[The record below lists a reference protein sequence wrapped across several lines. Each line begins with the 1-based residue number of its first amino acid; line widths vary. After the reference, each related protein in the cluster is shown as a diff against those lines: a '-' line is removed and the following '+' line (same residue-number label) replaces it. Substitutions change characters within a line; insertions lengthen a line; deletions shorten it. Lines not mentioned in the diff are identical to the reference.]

1 MPFVYGGAVGM
12 GANLRAILCQR
23 RVSQL
28 VSFIS
33 QSVHRLAVR
42 ASSAAC
48 EARRFRPSLPLGMC
62 RSLSQAHRYF
72 VAGSYGET
80 LLSSTKPRIRAHLAP
95 FLHASDFGHLCLSKF
110 HRFRIRK
117 NTICNPSAASLLSAK
132 PKTSRFECKPLQVF
146 FCFR

>member
-1 MPFVYGGAVGM
+1 MVVQLAWERTCAQYYVKGVSLSLSRLSAKAFIG
-12 GANLRAILCQR
+12 LRCAQVR
-23 RVSQL
+23 
-28 VSFIS
+28 
-33 QSVHRLAVR
+33 RLAKQD
-42 ASSAAC
+42 AFAL
-48 EARRFRPSLPLGMC
+48 SLPLGMC

-117 NTICNPSAASLLSAK
+117 NTICNPSAASLLSTK

-146 FCFR
+146 FCF